1 MIVSEIKLYNLLKS
15 KLGDQEA
22 EAFIQILEERV
33 DKKFEENKDRLSTK
47 EDIYQLREEFATK
60 LGSLEARITM
70 RMFLFWIGQLAAF
83 IAIAKFILLK

>member
-15 KLGDQEA
+15 KLGDKEA

-33 DKKFEENKDRLSTK
+33 DKKFEENKALLATK
-47 EDIYQLREEFATK
+47 ED
-60 LGSLEARITM
+60 LGKMEARLTM